1 MTPVHLV
8 AIHMDVHTHSCTY
21 SDIIQRSGQNSSPL
35 IMQMNMTLDGLGTQS
50 HQHPCP
56 A

>member
-1 MTPVHLV
+1 MTHGDPV
-8 AIHMDVHTHSCTY
+8 AILMDIHTHSCTY

-35 IMQMNMTLDGLGTQS
+35 IMQMNMTLGGLGTQS